1 MNKNPTYK
9 HDMDAKKE
17 NKDTQSTKKI
27 IIRSTIK
34 QTLKQRLI
42 LEDKSRHMI
51 DKR

>member
-1 MNKNPTYK
+1 MSMIWTQ
-9 HDMDAKKE
+9 KK
-17 NKDTQSTKKI
+17 KTKTPKVQKKI